1 MFFRLLLFLVFVSFS
16 VSAQTKAKAISYRVE
31 IDLKIF
37 APGYAEE
44 SQADSVPCIFEVD
57 TYYTPEKL
65 RTRPRT
71 IRRPPDY
78 ELTIRQRL
86 YDIASKD
93 EYNIDPINNY
103 LLIKRNQVVK
113 TKATGKQK
121 SILGYNC
128 KEYTFTDHRNVGF
141 NVWVTDKLPKNIC
154 PVGNFSL
161 KGTAL
166 EVITSNGL
174 HYTATDFAEGEVPAS
189 FFDVPKGLQEE
200 VVDLATAGKSA
211 K

>member
-1 MFFRLLLFLVFVSFS
+1 MVFRLLPFFLLLSFS
-16 VSAQTKAKAISYRVE
+16 VSAQVKAKAISYHVE
-31 IDLKIF
+31 IDLKVF

-44 SQADSVPCIFEVD
+44 SQADSVPCVFEVD
-57 TYYTPEKL
+57 TYYTSEKL

-78 ELTIRQRL
+78 DLTIRQRM

-93 EYNIDPINNY
+93 EYNIDPVNNY
-103 LLIKRNQVVK
+103 LLIKKNQVVK

-121 SILGYNC
+121 NILGYNC
-128 KEYTFTDHRNVGF
+128 KEYTFTDHRNVGITA
-141 NVWVTDKLPKNIC
+141 WVTDKLQKNIC
-154 PVGNFSL
+154 PVGNYSL

-166 EVITSNGL
+166 EIITSNGL

-189 FFDVPKGLQEE
+189 FFDMPKNLQEE
-200 VVDLATAGKSA
+200 VIDLSAPVKKS